1 MYKGDRFNMESILD
15 LQTPYK
21 ERERD
26 LSMHEVLF
34 VSSTKVSPAGVFIK
48 GEALRLIRTN
58 SSHITFEENTRN
70 VKLRLKNRGYPEN
83 MLERQLSD

>member
-21 ERERD
+21 EREQPFNTR
-26 LSMHEVLF
+26 SFIRVIHQVL
-34 VSSTKVSPAGVFIK
+34 PAGVFIK

-70 VKLRLKNRGYPEN
+70 VKLRLKNRGYPQN
-83 MLERQLSD
+83 MVERQLSD